1 LRARQDLGMEE
12 GSTEPVWVAGNAL
25 LLEEAIANLID
36 NALRYAGQG
45 ASITVAVRTQAGQ
58 AVLSVED
65 DGPGLSEPDRQRVF
79 GRFVRATEAG
89 SGCGLGLAIVREIVE
104 RHGGQVS
111 LEPVEPHGLRAEL
124 RLAQAPAPVP
134 SRQG

>member
-1 LRARQDLGMEE
+1 MEE

-45 ASITVAVRTQAGQ
+45 ASITVAVRAQAGQ

-65 DGPGLSEPDRQRVF
+65 DGPGLSEQDRQRVF

-104 RHGGQVS
+104 RHGGRIR
-111 LEPVEPHGLRAEL
+111 LEPVVPHGLRAL
-124 RLAQAPAPVP
+124 LTLPLAPAD
-134 SRQG
+134 SAT